1 MFATE
6 NAKQMPALI
15 LRRPPRAN
23 FLCRAPSSHLAA
35 NLTKL
40 GKNCI
45 FCVCAP
51 PSFRLNRI
59 GPDRKFGFSFPSF
72 HLIGE
77 CRGRPGR
84 NRGQQAAG
92 RGRARPTPSLTSP
105 HVLRQKEGCVAEVQP
120 RRAAVQCPAQP
131 AAPSNPQWGLLFTT
145 CAADC
150 TQLLKTL
157 SSQPRQ

>member
-15 LRRPPRAN
+15 LCRPPRGN
-23 FLCRAPSSHLAA
+23 FLRRAPSSHLAA

-40 GKNCI
+40 SKNCI
-45 FCVCAP
+45 FYVCAP

-92 RGRARPTPSLTSP
+92 RGRARPTPVAFPHSLFEDKHAGGSCC
-105 HVLRQKEGCVAEVQP
+105 K
-120 RRAAVQCPAQP
+120 CPAQESDSAVVSCP
-131 AAPSNPQWGLLFTT
+131 ARCSLQPSMGASVHNLCRRLHPAFKD
-145 CAADC
+145 AF
-150 TQLLKTL
+150 
-157 SSQPRQ
+157 